1 MLLTRARATGALPC
15 EGAREAGKH
24 VDFFDRLALW
34 GRKYERRLNPRTGER
49 RFQLSDLL
57 ELFRTNT
64 ILELTPFAGGK
75 ELDTATPDPVRKLKV
90 SLLDDGIAQIAP
102 SSHLWYEVY
111 VTAPSGDLARAK
123 VQAFSSEGEHRGEVQ
138 MLIAQRMPE
147 LYFSEDPIFRALAE
161 NSNRQASG

>member
-1 MLLTRARATGALPC
+1 MLLTRGPRDWGPFF
-15 EGAREAGKH
+15 EKVAREAGKH

-64 ILELTPFAGGK
+64 ILELTPFAGGR
-75 ELDTATPDPVRKLKV
+75 EMATATPDPVRKLKV
-90 SLLDDGIAQIAP
+90 SLLDDGLAQIAP
-102 SSHLWYEVY
+102 SNHLWYEVY

-123 VQAFSSEGEHRGEVQ
+123 VQAFSAEGEHRGEIQ

-147 LYFSEDPIFRALAE
+147 LYFSEDPILRVLAE
-161 NSNRQASG
+161 NGNQ